1 MGQEFILAQQ
11 PDEAQQAAVAPQ
23 TERVELAEQAEET
36 QPAKLA
42 PSTEP
47 EAEVMGTEQAP
58 PSAEAEETTEAE
70 EAPPAEVEAQETAQP
85 EEAPLAET
93 APEPEPPPQASKES
107 SEPAEENLQAVLM
120 AQGIGAPPGEENPM
134 EALLHEDDYG
144 FRALHRGQIVEGVIV
159 QVRPNE
165 LLVDVGSK
173 SEGVVMQRELDR
185 LGADRLAE
193 LSEGDTILV
202 YVVSPEDKNGN
213 VVLSLSRAQMERD
226 WREAQELFDASEI
239 FDGKVAGFNKGGLI
253 VRVGKV
259 RGFVPA
265 SQVVSTPERR
275 KNGSGQDF
283 LSALVGQDFQVKI
296 IEIDR
301 SRNRL
306 ILSERAAQRELR
318 KLHKEKLLQELQV
331 DEVREGQVISLCDFG
346 AFVDLGGADG
356 LVHLSELSWRRV
368 SHPSEVLKVGDQ
380 VKVKVLNVDR
390 ERRRIGLSLKRLE
403 SDPWSTVSDRY
414 HVDQLVE
421 GTVTKLVKFGAF
433 ARIFDDDIEGLIHLS
448 ELSDERI
455 THPREVVQEGD
466 VRTLRVIRIDPERRR
481 IGLSLKRVASDDYLD
496 VDWGDEY
503 DRPLPVSEDLEEE
516 QEEN

>member
-1 MGQEFILAQQ
+1 MGQESVLAQQ
-11 PDEAQQAAVAPQ
+11 PEEAQQTAEAPQ
-23 TERVELAEQAEET
+23 TKALDQFVKVEVAQPVEEAA
-36 QPAKLA
+36 PA
-42 PSTEP
+42 EP
-47 EAEVMGTEQAP
+47 EAAVEEPVVEQEPLGAP
-58 PSAEAEETTEAE
+58 
-70 EAPPAEVEAQETAQP
+70 Q
-85 EEAPLAET
+85 
-93 APEPEPPPQASKES
+93 ES
-107 SEPAEENLQAVLM
+107 SEPLSEPAQVEDEEEDMENLQAVLM
-120 AQGIGAPPGEENPM
+120 AQGIGAPPGEKNPM
-134 EALLHEDDYG
+134 EDLLHEDDYG

-159 QVRPNE
+159 QVRPTE

-185 LGADRLAE
+185 LGPDRLAE
-193 LSEGDTILV
+193 LSEGETILV

-213 VVLSLSRAQMERD
+213 VVLSLSRAQMEAD
-226 WREAQELFDASEI
+226 WREAQELFDAGKI
-239 FDGKVAGFNKGGLI
+239 FEGKVAGFNKGGLI

-296 IEIDR
+296 IELDR

-318 KLHKEKLLQELQV
+318 KLHKEQLLQELQV
-331 DEVREGQVISLCDFG
+331 DEVRDGVVISLCDFG

-368 SHPSEVLKVGDQ
+368 SHPSEVLKVGDE

-390 ERRRIGLSLKRLE
+390 DRRRIGLSLKRLE
-403 SDPWSTVSDRY
+403 ADPWSTIEERY
-414 HVDQLVE
+414 HIDQLVE

-466 VRTLRVIRIDPERRR
+466 VRTLRVIRIDSDRRR

-496 VDWGDEY
+496 DVDWGDEY
-503 DRPLPVSEDLEEE
+503 DRPLPYDQDMEEDQELDQDQDEDLDLE
-516 QEEN
+516 

>member
-1 MGQEFILAQQ
+1 MGQESVLAQQ
-11 PDEAQQAAVAPQ
+11 PQEAQQAAAATQ
-23 TERVELAEQAEET
+23 TEPVDQVVQVEEAQPVEETALAE
-36 QPAKLA
+36 P
-42 PSTEP
+42 EP
-47 EAEVMGTEQAP
+47 VVQEPVTEQAP
-58 PSAEAEETTEAE
+58 PSESVEEEDE
-70 EAPPAEVEAQETAQP
+70 EDI
-85 EEAPLAET
+85 
-93 APEPEPPPQASKES
+93 
-107 SEPAEENLQAVLM
+107 ENLQAMLM
-120 AQGIGAPPGEENPM
+120 AQGVGDRSGRKNPM
-134 EALLHEDDYG
+134 EDLLHEEDYG

-173 SEGVVMQRELDR
+173 SEGIVMQRELDR
-185 LGADRLAE
+185 LGPDRLAE
-193 LSEGDTILV
+193 LSEGDTMLV

-213 VVLSLSRAQMERD
+213 VVLSLSRAQMEHD

-239 FDGKVAGFNKGGLI
+239 FEGKVAGFNKGGLI

-283 LSALVGQDFQVKI
+283 LSALVGQDLQIKI

-368 SHPSEVLKVGDQ
+368 SHPSEVLKVGDE

-403 SDPWSTVSDRY
+403 SDPWSSVADRY

-466 VRTLRVIRIDPERRR
+466 VRTLRVIRIDSERRR

-496 VDWGDEY
+496 DVDWGDEY
-503 DRPLPVSEDLEEE
+503 DRPLPYDKDMEEDQDQDQDLD
-516 QEEN
+516 

>member
-1 MGQEFILAQQ
+1 MGQESIMA
-11 PDEAQQAAVAPQ
+11 PEPEEAQQVAEAPQ
-23 TERVELAEQAEET
+23 IELVDQVEEAQEVQPVQEAESVAEATETV
-36 QPAKLA
+36 P
-42 PSTEP
+42 P
-47 EAEVMGTEQAP
+47 EAEPE
-58 PSAEAEETTEAE
+58 
-70 EAPPAEVEAQETAQP
+70 PPAEVS
-85 EEAPLAET
+85 
-93 APEPEPPPQASKES
+93 EPV
-107 SEPAEENLQAVLM
+107 SEPATAEPEAAEDEEDMENLQAMLM
-120 AQGIGAPPGEENPM
+120 AQGVGAPPGDSNSM

-144 FRALHRGQIVEGVIV
+144 FRSLHRGQIVEGVIV

-185 LGADRLAE
+185 LGADNLAE
-193 LSEGDTILV
+193 MKEGDTILV

-213 VVLSLSRAQMERD
+213 VILSLSRAQVERD

-239 FDGKVAGFNKGGLI
+239 FPGKVAGFNKGGLI

-265 SQVVSTPERR
+265 SQIVSSPERR

-283 LSALVGQDFQVKI
+283 LSALVGQEMQIKI

-318 KLHKEKLLQELQV
+318 KLHKEKLLSELQV
-331 DEVREGQVISLCDFG
+331 DEVRDGQVISLCDFG

-368 SHPSEVLKVGDQ
+368 SHPSEVLKVGDE

-403 SDPWSTVSDRY
+403 PDPWSTVEDRY

-466 VRTLRVIRIDPERRR
+466 VRTLRVIRIDSDRRR

-503 DRPLPVSEDLEEE
+503 DRPLPYSEEPDEDQEPEEDQEQDLE
-516 QEEN
+516 